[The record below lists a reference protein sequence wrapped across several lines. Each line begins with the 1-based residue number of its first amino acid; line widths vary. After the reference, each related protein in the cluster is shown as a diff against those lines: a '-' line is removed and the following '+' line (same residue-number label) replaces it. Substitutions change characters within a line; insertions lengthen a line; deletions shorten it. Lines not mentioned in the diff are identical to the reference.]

1 MIDVNNKEKYLSD
14 SASFTWTVSFP
25 SLNLTY
31 GNSGILKESFRL
43 TESLCDNDSLE
54 FVGCIAS
61 CCQIS
66 LYDVEYDVKGQ
77 RMTVV
82 VDDIPLFDGIV
93 DSVEIQTPSLV
104 KKITAYDK
112 LYSISDVDVATWYQG
127 LTFPKTL
134 KQIRDSLLTYLGL
147 TWESV
152 DLPADDI
159 SVAKEYEPRTLNG
172 LACLKA
178 ICQING
184 CCGIINRYGKFEF
197 RYVTSACA
205 GLYPSI
211 WTFPSATTYPS
222 GQTVENKYLLGYYEN
237 MKYQEYYVNPVTKVQ
252 IRPSEDEIGVTE
264 GSGNNKYI
272 IQANMWARNL
282 ANASLHSIA
291 EGILDKLKDVTFHP
305 CNIKGDGLPFL
316 EVGDVIEYPVNLD
329 NVTQEGGYN
338 ASVFL
343 IMSRILTGTQFLRD
357 VFTARGTENQSLFI
371 TDLQTQIDTIKQN
384 GGGGGDMSRYYTKG
398 EVDEILATDYFT
410 QAETIDEVS
419 TQVNDLETPTGFT
432 IQSVYSLPSVRNAN
446 TVYLIQGGVVIL

>member
-1 MIDVNNKEKYLSD
+1 MIDVLDKNKYLSD
-14 SASFTWTVSFP
+14 SASFSWTVAFP
-25 SLNLTY
+25 SLSLTY
-31 GNSGILKESFRL
+31 TNSGIVKESFRL

-61 CCQIS
+61 CCQVS
-66 LYDVEYDVKGQ
+66 LYDVQYDLKGQ
-77 RMTVV
+77 RMTVM
-82 VDDIPLFDGIV
+82 VDDCPMFDGIV
-93 DSVEIQTPSLV
+93 DSVEIQTPSLI

-112 LYSISDVDVATWYQG
+112 LYSISDVDVASWYQG

-147 TWESV
+147 TWESA
-152 DLPADDI
+152 DLPADGVSI
-159 SVAKEYEPRTLNG
+159 AKEYEPRTLNG

-211 WTFPSATTYPS
+211 WTFPSMTTFPS
-222 GQTVENKYLLGYYEN
+222 GQTIENKYLLGYYEN

-264 GSGNNKYI
+264 GSGDNKYI

-282 ANASLHSIA
+282 NVLVLHGIA
-291 EGILDKLKDVTFHP
+291 DGILDKLKNVTFHP

-316 EVGDVIEYPVNLD
+316 EVGDVIEYPINLD
-329 NVTQEGGYN
+329 NVSQEGGYN

-343 IMSRILTGTQFLRD
+343 IMSRTFTGTQFLRD
-357 VFTARGTENQSLFI
+357 NFTARGEENQSLFI

-384 GGGGGDMSRYYTKG
+384 GGGGGDMSKYYTKG

-419 TQVNDLETPTGFT
+419 EQVNDLETPTGFT
-432 IQSVYSLPSVRNAN
+432 IQSVYSLPSVRSAN